1 MPQTSYERTESR
13 PTPKE
18 TGGILTLWTPEPS
31 ALLKGVSA
39 RLLEARRVYLA
50 ALLTAVDFLAAQAE
64 HDPVARELV
73 EEVELARTRLV
84 AGNLLVRCEFGL

>member
-1 MPQTSYERTESR
+1 MDTGAERAAER
-13 PTPKE
+13 
-18 TGGILTLWTPEPS
+18 
-31 ALLKGVSA
+31 VSE

-73 EEVELARTRLV
+73 EEVERARSAMV
-84 AGNLLVRCEFGL
+84 AGTLLTRCEWEI